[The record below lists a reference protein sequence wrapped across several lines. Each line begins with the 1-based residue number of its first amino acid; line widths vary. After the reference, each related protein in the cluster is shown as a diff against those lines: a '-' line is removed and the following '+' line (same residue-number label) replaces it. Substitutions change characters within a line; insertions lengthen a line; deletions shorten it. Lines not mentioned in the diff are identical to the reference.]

1 MAKAIFNHVRIRG
14 IKTIVPDRF
23 IDIDDE
29 IEYFGNSVRQLE
41 RAKKMVGFGR
51 RPVLPE
57 GVTVVDLCEKAAADL
72 LGELGTDRGGIDA
85 LILVNQRPDY
95 FFPASSY
102 LLHDRLGLGEECAVF
117 DVGLGCSGYVYGLWL
132 AHSLIASGASTRVL
146 LVARDSASTHADLRN
161 RLYAPLFGDA
171 ASATLLEHEPGDNPA
186 WFALGARGAG
196 WDKIVVPAGGRRLPI
211 RKDMCDVEV
220 QDAAGNVWHPW
231 DGIIRGMDIFN
242 FTMEVVPGNIR
253 ELLAFA
259 GKGMDEIDFFAL
271 HQANK
276 QIVETIVAKTGIPR
290 EKTSWETFSR
300 YGNNSTTSVAT
311 VLCDQRGERPP
322 LGRCLLS
329 AFGVGLS
336 WGSAIVGL
344 EGCHNGGIGLYPTP
358 EGLPGRAEQLEAW
371 IRYFLG
377 DQR

>member
-1 MAKAIFNHVRIRG
+1 MAKALFNHVRVRG

-51 RPVLPE
+51 RPVVPE
-57 GVTVVDLCEKAAADL
+57 GVTVVDLCERAASDL

-85 LILVNQRPDY
+85 LILVNQSPDY
-95 FFPASSY
+95 VFPASSY
-102 LLHDRLGLGEECAVF
+102 LLHDRLGLGEGCAVF

-146 LVARDSASTHADLRN
+146 LVAGDAASTHADPRN
-161 RLYAPLFGDA
+161 RLYYPLFGDA

-196 WDKIVVPAGGRRLPI
+196 WDKIVAPAGGRRLPI
-211 RKDMCDVEV
+211 RKDMCDIEV

-231 DGIIRGMDIFN
+231 DGIIRGMDVFN
-242 FTMEVVPGNIR
+242 FTMEVAPANIR
-253 ELLAFA
+253 ELLLFA
-259 GKGMDEIDFFAL
+259 GIGMEEIDFFAL
-271 HQANK
+271 HQANR
-276 QIVETIVAKTGIPR
+276 QIVEAIAAKTGIPKG
-290 EKTSWETFSR
+290 KTTWETFSR

-311 VLCDQRGERPP
+311 VLCDQRDARPE

-336 WGSAIVGL
+336 WGAAIVGL
-344 EGCHNGGIGLYPTP
+344 EGCHNGGIGLLAAPA
-358 EGLPGRAEQLEAW
+358 GLPAREDQVEGW
-371 IRYFLG
+371 IRYFKG
-377 DQR
+377 EKR